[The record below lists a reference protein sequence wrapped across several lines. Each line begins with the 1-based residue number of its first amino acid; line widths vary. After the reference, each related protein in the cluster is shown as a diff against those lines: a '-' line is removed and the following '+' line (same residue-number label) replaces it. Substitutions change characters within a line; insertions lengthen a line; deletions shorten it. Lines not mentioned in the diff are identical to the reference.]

1 MSHVHGLKKPKPR
14 PTRPTRP
21 RCRVQPEGPV
31 LKDHLLATSAT
42 SEPTDPRCGKDG
54 GLPAPR
60 LKRQFWRKYLNKI
73 VVTSGSMFFWG
84 CYGNGKQSSVWL
96 ASPQYAN
103 TYQYLASLFAEFP
116 IHTTTPYSWWFPCLR
131 WRGSDHFLRQH
142 GCFRPKCFGVPWGP
156 IGFFDQPMGLFMQW
170 GHQPITAIQPMAWMF
185 VWLPCHPTNV
195 WVNLTSP
202 LVSTGVTIPD
212 GKYTNISKP

>member
-1 MSHVHGLKKPKPR
+1 MSHGHGLKKPKPR

-60 LKRQFWRKYLNKI
+60 LKRQFWRKYPNKI
-73 VVTSGSMFFWG
+73 VVTSSSMFFLGLLW
-84 CYGNGKQSSVWL
+84 KWETMSVWL

-103 TYQYLASLFAEFP
+103 TYQYLSSLFAEFP
-116 IHTTTPYSWWFPCLR
+116 IHTTTPYSWWFPCLW
-131 WRGSDHFLRQH
+131 WRESDHFLRQP
-142 GCFRPKCFGVPWGP
+142 GCFRTTEIFWVPWGP
-156 IGFFDQPMGLFMQW
+156 IGFFDQPMGLFIQW

-185 VWLPCHPTNV
+185 VWIPCHPIHQRLGQPNV
-195 WVNLTSP
+195 PSGVNRGHHP
-202 LVSTGVTIPD
+202 RA
-212 GKYTNISKP
+212 KP